1 MKNALLLIL
10 CVTCSVA
17 ARAED
22 WPQFMFNSAHSGN
35 AADRDIDVEHLGL
48 QGAVAMS
55 DGIYTSPVVAEGKV
69 FVVDGSGLC
78 CLLYTSPSPRD

>member
-1 MKNALLLIL
+1 MRGMKLSLIALLAIATSAL
-10 CVTCSVA
+10 
-17 ARAED
+17 AED

-55 DGIYTSPVVAEGKV
+55 DGIYTSPVVA
-69 FVVDGSGLC
+69 DG
-78 CLLYTSPSPRD
+78 